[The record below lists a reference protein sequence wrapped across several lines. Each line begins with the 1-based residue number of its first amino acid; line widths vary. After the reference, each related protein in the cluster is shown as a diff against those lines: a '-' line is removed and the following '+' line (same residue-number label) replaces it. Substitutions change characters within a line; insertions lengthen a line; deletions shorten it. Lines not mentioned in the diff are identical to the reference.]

1 MTGPVRSGKSSFAAS
16 LAQRS
21 DTPITYLATAH
32 VDPDDAEWCERIARH
47 RAQRPAHWVIVETA
61 TWSVEQLCAFV
72 RDRPSGET
80 VLLESL
86 GTWLG
91 GRVGLRAAE
100 MLDEYLRVEAM
111 LDDEASML
119 ADALIAGAGRF
130 IVVCEQVGWDVV
142 PPMPS
147 ARLFRD
153 VLGRL
158 GQRLARASDQAF
170 LVVSGFALDLRSGS
184 GSGLHSPTAAESA

>member
-16 LAQRS
+16 LVRKS
-21 DTPITYLATAH
+21 DGPVLYLATAH
-32 VDPDDAEWCERIARH
+32 TDADDAEWSQRITH
-47 RAQRPAHWVIVETA
+47 HKAQRPSHWQTVETA
-61 TWSVEQLCAFV
+61 TWSPEALCLFV
-72 RDRPSGET
+72 RERAADET

-91 GRVGLRAAE
+91 GRVGLRAVE
-100 MLDEYLRVEAM
+100 MLDDYLRVEAL
-111 LDDEASML
+111 LDEEATAL
-119 ADALIAGAGRF
+119 ADALTASAASLV
-130 IVVCEQVGWDVV
+130 VVCEQVGWDVV

-158 GQRLARASDQAF
+158 GQRLARASDRAF

-184 GSGLHSPTAAESA
+184 GSPTAPA